1 MQTLSLEADEVQAVT
16 LALWKLTLERPGW
29 ESYLKGI
36 ADKFTKGQ
44 FEAYRLMYVD
54 QMTEL
59 LSGEPPPI
67 STAQSQTQSTG
78 QVPD

>member
-1 MQTLSLEADEVQAVT
+1 VEVGQVT
-16 LALWKLTLERPGW
+16 PQHEVDAEPRIA
-29 ESYLKGI
+29 KGI

-67 STAQSQTQSTG
+67 SPTQSQTQSALLG
-78 QVPD
+78 